1 MTSLSDYLMQVMLT
15 VVPVV
20 GELGRL
26 PVHDV
31 QPGIEAAR
39 TGLGIPSKPSNPI
52 VNSVETLQIVLV

>member
-1 MTSLSDYLMQVMLT
+1 MQVMLT
-15 VVPVV
+15 VIPVV